1 MTVCG
6 IDSDWSYVLNRSKR
20 VPGNI
25 IEWNR
30 LQEQVELNYHLDAF
44 VAGVCLTNS
53 RFGSSLKRS
62 QIGNIVE
69 SDGGYD
75 VLTNSGAMLRYNS
88 DLQQIDFI
96 PDIGHVMPDVP
107 TSLALGSIARLAV
120 SGFASGLNK
129 WFLFRNST

>member
-53 RFGSSLKRS
+53 RLGSSLKRS

-69 SDGGYD
+69 SDGRYD
-75 VLTNSGAMLRYNS
+75 VLTNLGAMLRYNS

-96 PDIGHVMPDVP
+96 PDVP
-107 TSLALGSIARLAV
+107 TSLALKSIARLAV